1 VSEEPY
7 RSDEDYEPEAGPATP
22 EPDAIE
28 EQYQEDEDSFAE
40 RVNEAI
46 GEGVA
51 DLAVAD
57 LIQKVA
63 ERTNDLQTA
72 QHELSERTA
81 DLQRLQ
87 AEFVNYK
94 RRVERDRQ
102 AVVELAQGKVIG
114 ELLGVLDDIGR
125 ARDHGELEG
134 GFRRVAESL
143 EAALAKMGLEQFG
156 EEGEPFDPNLHEAL
170 MHQISPDVEE
180 DTVAAILQPG
190 YRLGERIL
198 RVARVTVAQP
208 GDAEQ

>member
-1 VSEEPY
+1 MSEEPY
-7 RSDEDYEPEAGPATP
+7 RPDEDYEPESAAAENGAQ
-22 EPDAIE
+22 
-28 EQYQEDEDSFAE
+28 QYDEASFAD

-63 ERTNDLQTA
+63 ERTNELQTA

-94 RRVERDRQ
+94 RRIERDRQ
-102 AVVELAQGKVIG
+102 QVVELAQGKVIG

-143 EAALAKMGLEQFG
+143 ESVLTKMGLEQFG
-156 EEGEPFDPNLHEAL
+156 ATGEQFDPNLHEAL
-170 MHQISPDVEE
+170 MHQSTDELEP
-180 DTVAAILQPG
+180 DTVAAVLQPG
-190 YRLGERIL
+190 YRFGERVL
-198 RVARVTVAQP
+198 RVARVAVAQP
-208 GDAEQ
+208 GDSD

>member
-1 VSEEPY
+1 MSEEPY
-7 RSDEDYEPEAGPATP
+7 RSDEDYEAEPGPGSPEPEAP
-22 EPDAIE
+22 
-28 EQYQEDEDSFAE
+28 YDEAAFAE

-63 ERTNDLQTA
+63 ERTNELQTA

-102 AVVELAQGKVIG
+102 QVVELAQGKVIG

-143 EAALAKMGLEQFG
+143 EASLTKMGLEQFG
-156 EEGEPFDPNLHEAL
+156 AAGDPFDPNLHEAL
-170 MHQISPDVEE
+170 MHQVSPDLEE

-190 YRLGERIL
+190 YRFGERIL
-198 RVARVTVAQP
+198 RVARVAVAQP
-208 GDAEQ
+208 GDAE

>member
-1 VSEEPY
+1 
-7 RSDEDYEPEAGPATP
+7 
-22 EPDAIE
+22 
-28 EQYQEDEDSFAE
+28 
-40 RVNEAI
+40 
-46 GEGVA
+46 GVA

-63 ERTNDLQTA
+63 ERTNELQTA

-156 EEGEPFDPNLHEAL
+156 AEGDEFDPNLHEAL
-170 MHQISPDVEE
+170 MHQASTEVEE
-180 DTVAAILQPG
+180 GAVAAILQPG
-190 YRLGERIL
+190 YRFGERIL
-198 RVARVTVAQP
+198 RVARVSVAQS
-208 GDAEQ
+208 GEAE

>member
-7 RSDEDYEPEAGPATP
+7 RPDEDYEPEAEPEAP
-22 EPDAIE
+22 EPDASDE
-28 EQYQEDEDSFAE
+28 EYEEDENSFAE

-63 ERTNDLQTA
+63 ERTNELQTA
-72 QHELSERTA
+72 QHELSERTT

-143 EAALAKMGLEQFG
+143 EAALSKMGLEQFG
-156 EEGEPFDPNLHEAL
+156 AEGDEFDPNLHEAL
-170 MHQISPDVEE
+170 MHQVSTDVEE
-180 DTVAAILQPG
+180 GAVAAILQPG
-190 YRLGERIL
+190 YRFGERVL
-198 RVARVTVAQP
+198 RVARVSVAQG
-208 GDAEQ
+208 GDAE

>member
-1 VSEEPY
+1 MSEEPY
-7 RSDEDYEPEAGPATP
+7 RPDEDYEPESGAAP
-22 EPDAIE
+22 ENGAQ
-28 EQYQEDEDSFAE
+28 QYDEASFAD

-63 ERTNDLQTA
+63 ERTNELQTA

-102 AVVELAQGKVIG
+102 QVVELAQGKVIG

-143 EAALAKMGLEQFG
+143 ESVLTKMGLEQFG
-156 EEGEPFDPNLHEAL
+156 TAGDAFDPNLHEAL
-170 MHQISPDVEE
+170 MHQVSAEVPAGD
-180 DTVAAILQPG
+180 VAAILQPG
-190 YRLGERIL
+190 YKFGERVL
-198 RVARVTVAQP
+198 RVARVAVAES
-208 GDAEQ
+208 GED

>member
-7 RSDEDYEPEAGPATP
+7 RSDEEYEAEPGPESP
-22 EPDAIE
+22 EPDATDEQFDE
-28 EQYQEDEDSFAE
+28 ESFAE

-63 ERTNDLQTA
+63 ERTNELQTA
-72 QHELSERTA
+72 QHELSERTT

-94 RRVERDRQ
+94 RRVE
-102 AVVELAQGKVIG
+102 LAQGKVIG
-114 ELLGVLDDIGR
+114 ELLGTLDDIGR

-156 EEGEPFDPNLHEAL
+156 AEGDEFDPNLHEAL
-170 MHQISPDVEE
+170 MHQVSTEVEE
-180 DTVAAILQPG
+180 GAVAAILQPG
-190 YRLGERIL
+190 YRFGERIL
-198 RVARVTVAQP
+198 RVARVAVAQSD
-208 GDAEQ
+208 DAE

>member
-1 VSEEPY
+1 MSEEPY
-7 RSDEDYEPEAGPATP
+7 RSDEDYEPEPGSGPA
-22 EPDAIE
+22 EQDATQG
-28 EQYQEDEDSFAE
+28 QYEDDEASFAE

-63 ERTNDLQTA
+63 ERTNELQTA
-72 QHELSERTA
+72 QHELSERTG

-134 GFRRVAESL
+134 GFRRVAE
-143 EAALAKMGLEQFG
+143 ALDGALTKMGLEQFG
-156 EEGEPFDPNLHEAL
+156 SVGDEFDPNLHEAL
-170 MHQISPDVEE
+170 MHQVSADVEE
-180 DTVAAILQPG
+180 GAVAAILQPG
-190 YRLGERIL
+190 YRFGERIL
-198 RVARVTVAQP
+198 RVARVSVAQS
-208 GDAEQ
+208 GDPE

>member
-1 VSEEPY
+1 MSEEPY
-7 RSDEDYEPEAGPATP
+7 RPDEDYDPESAAAP
-22 EPDAIE
+22 ENGAQ
-28 EQYQEDEDSFAE
+28 QYDEASFAD

-63 ERTNDLQTA
+63 ERTNELQTA

-102 AVVELAQGKVIG
+102 QVVELAQGKVIG

-143 EAALAKMGLEQFG
+143 DSVLAKMGLEQFG
-156 EEGEPFDPNLHEAL
+156 AAGDAFDPNLHEAL
-170 MHQISPDVEE
+170 MHQVSTEVPAGD
-180 DTVAAILQPG
+180 VAAILQPG
-190 YRLGERIL
+190 YRFGERVL
-198 RVARVTVAQP
+198 RVARVAVAES
-208 GDAEQ
+208 GED

>member
-1 VSEEPY
+1 MSEEPY
-7 RSDEDYEPEAGPATP
+7 RPDEDFEPESGAAP
-22 EPDAIE
+22 ENGAQQYDDA
-28 EQYQEDEDSFAE
+28 SFAE

-63 ERTNDLQTA
+63 ERTNELQTA

-102 AVVELAQGKVIG
+102 QVVELAQGKVIG

-143 EAALAKMGLEQFG
+143 ESVLTKMGLEQFG
-156 EEGEPFDPNLHEAL
+156 ATGEHFDPNLHEAL
-170 MHQISPDVEE
+170 MHQASDELEP
-180 DTVAAILQPG
+180 DTVAAVLQPG
-190 YRLGERIL
+190 YRFGERIL
-198 RVARVTVAQP
+198 RVARVAVAQP
-208 GDAEQ
+208 ADSD

>member
-7 RSDEDYEPEAGPATP
+7 RSDEDYEPESGAASENGAQ
-22 EPDAIE
+22 
-28 EQYQEDEDSFAE
+28 QYDEASFAD

-63 ERTNDLQTA
+63 ERTNELQTA

-102 AVVELAQGKVIG
+102 QVVELAQGKVIG

-143 EAALAKMGLEQFG
+143 ESVLTKMGLEQFG
-156 EEGEPFDPNLHEAL
+156 AAGDAFDPNLHEAL
-170 MHQISPDVEE
+170 MHQASTEVAAGD
-180 DTVAAILQPG
+180 VAAILQPG
-190 YRLGERIL
+190 YRFGERVL
-198 RVARVTVAQP
+198 RVARVAVAED
-208 GDAEQ
+208 GE

>member
-7 RSDEDYEPEAGPATP
+7 RPDEDFEPENGAAP
-22 EPDAIE
+22 ENGDAQ
-28 EQYQEDEDSFAE
+28 QYDESSFAE

-63 ERTNDLQTA
+63 ERTNELQTA

-102 AVVELAQGKVIG
+102 QVVELAQGKVIG

-143 EAALAKMGLEQFG
+143 ENQLAKLGLEQFG
-156 EEGEPFDPNLHEAL
+156 TVGELFDPNVHEAL
-170 MHQISPDVEE
+170 MHTVSPEVEE
-180 DTVAAILQPG
+180 DTCVAILQPG
-190 YRLGERIL
+190 YRLGDRIL

-208 GDAEQ
+208 GEPDE

>member
-1 VSEEPY
+1 VTEQPY
-7 RSDEDYEPEAGPATP
+7 RSDEEYEPEDTGLEPGQERP
-22 EPDAIE
+22 EN
-28 EQYQEDEDSFAE
+28 QYDEDDFAE

-63 ERTNDLQTA
+63 ERTNELQTA

-156 EEGEPFDPNLHEAL
+156 AEGEAFDPNLHEAL
-170 MHQISPDVEE
+170 MHQISPEVEE

-190 YRLGERIL
+190 YRFGERIL

-208 GDAEQ
+208 GDAE

>member
-1 VSEEPY
+1 MTDQPY
-7 RSDEDYEPEAGPATP
+7 RSDEDYEPEEPGEDTPGGPYA
-22 EPDAIE
+22 
-28 EQYQEDEDSFAE
+28 EDDFAE

-63 ERTNDLQTA
+63 ERTNELQTA
-72 QHELSERTA
+72 QHELSERTG

-143 EAALAKMGLEQFG
+143 EASLSKMGLEQFG
-156 EEGEPFDPNLHEAL
+156 AEGEPFDPNLHEAL
-170 MHQISPDVEE
+170 MHQISSDVEE

-190 YRLGERIL
+190 YRFGERIL

-208 GDAEQ
+208 GDAE

>member
-7 RSDEDYEPEAGPATP
+7 RPDEDFEPESGAAP
-22 EPDAIE
+22 EDGAQQYDDA
-28 EQYQEDEDSFAE
+28 SFAE

-63 ERTNDLQTA
+63 ERTNELQTA
-72 QHELSERTA
+72 QHELAERTA
-81 DLQRLQ
+81 DQQRLQ

-102 AVVELAQGKVIG
+102 QVVELAQGKVIG

-143 EAALAKMGLEQFG
+143 ESALTKMGLEQFG
-156 EEGEPFDPNLHEAL
+156 AEGEAFDPNLHEAL
-170 MHQISPDVEE
+170 MHQVSNEVEE
-180 DTVAAILQPG
+180 DSVAAVLQPG
-190 YRLGERIL
+190 YRFGERVL
-198 RVARVTVAQP
+198 RVARVSVAQG
-208 GDAEQ
+208 GDAE

>member
-1 VSEEPY
+1 MTEQPY
-7 RSDEDYEPEAGPATP
+7 RSDEEYEPEDTGLESGQERP
-22 EPDAIE
+22 EDA
-28 EQYQEDEDSFAE
+28 YDEDDFAD

-63 ERTNDLQTA
+63 ERTNELQTA

-114 ELLGVLDDIGR
+114 ELLSVLDDIGR

-143 EAALAKMGLEQFG
+143 EAALTKMGLEQFG
-156 EEGEPFDPNLHEAL
+156 AEGEVFDPNLHEAL
-170 MHQISPDVEE
+170 MHQISADVEE

-190 YRLGERIL
+190 YRFGERIL

-208 GDAEQ
+208 GDAE

>member
-7 RSDEDYEPEAGPATP
+7 RSDEDYEAEPGPGAPEPEAP
-22 EPDAIE
+22 
-28 EQYQEDEDSFAE
+28 YDEAAFAD

-63 ERTNDLQTA
+63 ERTNELQTA
-72 QHELSERTA
+72 QHELTERTA

-102 AVVELAQGKVIG
+102 QVVELAQGKVIG

-125 ARDHGELEG
+125 AREHGELEG
-134 GFRRVAESL
+134 GFRRVAELL
-143 EAALAKMGLEQFG
+143 EGALTKMGLEQFG
-156 EEGEPFDPNLHEAL
+156 TAGDPFDPNLHEAL
-170 MHQISPDVEE
+170 MHQVSPDLEE

-190 YRLGERIL
+190 YRFGERIL
-198 RVARVTVAQP
+198 RVARVAVAQP
-208 GDAEQ
+208 GDPE

>member
-7 RSDEDYEPEAGPATP
+7 RSDEDDEAEPGSGKP
-22 EPDAIE
+22 EPDAQ
-28 EQYQEDEDSFAE
+28 QYDEASFAD

-63 ERTNDLQTA
+63 ERTNELQTA

-102 AVVELAQGKVIG
+102 QVVELAQGKVIS

-125 ARDHGELEG
+125 AREHGELEG
-134 GFRRVAESL
+134 GFRRVAELL
-143 EAALAKMGLEQFG
+143 EGALTKMGLEQFG
-156 EEGEPFDPNLHEAL
+156 TAGDPFDPNLHDCTRS
-170 MHQISPDVEE
+170 H
-180 DTVAAILQPG
+180 
-190 YRLGERIL
+190 RIEK
-198 RVARVTVAQP
+198 
-208 GDAEQ
+208 DYYE

>member
-1 VSEEPY
+1 MSEEPY
-7 RSDEDYEPEAGPATP
+7 RPDEDFEPESGETP
-22 EPDAIE
+22 DNGAQ
-28 EQYQEDEDSFAE
+28 QYDEASFAE

-63 ERTNDLQTA
+63 ERTNELQTA

-102 AVVELAQGKVIG
+102 QVVELAQGKVIG

-143 EAALAKMGLEQFG
+143 ESVLTKMGLEQFG
-156 EEGEPFDPNLHEAL
+156 TTGEHFDPNLHEAL
-170 MHQISPDVEE
+170 MHQATDELEP
-180 DTVAAILQPG
+180 DTVAAVLQPG
-190 YRLGERIL
+190 YRFGERIL
-198 RVARVTVAQP
+198 RVARVAVAQP
-208 GDAEQ
+208 ADSD

>member
-1 VSEEPY
+1 M
-7 RSDEDYEPEAGPATP
+7 
-22 EPDAIE
+22 
-28 EQYQEDEDSFAE
+28 
-40 RVNEAI
+40 

-63 ERTNDLQTA
+63 ERTNELQTA

-94 RRVERDRQ
+94 RRIERDRQ
-102 AVVELAQGKVIG
+102 QVVELAQGKVIG

-143 EAALAKMGLEQFG
+143 ESVLTKMGLEQFG
-156 EEGEPFDPNLHEAL
+156 ATGEQFDPNLHEAL
-170 MHQISPDVEE
+170 MHQSTDELEP
-180 DTVAAILQPG
+180 DTVAAVLQPG
-190 YRLGERIL
+190 YRFGERVL
-198 RVARVTVAQP
+198 RVARVAVAQP
-208 GDAEQ
+208 GDSD